1 MKVKIMDYEIAKAEV
16 LARKDNNPYFA
27 NDRTVLGI
35 GYRWEGWGQVRDVDK
50 DTDYANNVFVFR
62 DVEDNFDFPN
72 YLIANITAKDVLRY
86 GEIIIDEEI
95 YDYCRVKA
103 YDEPVCVRLRVIS
116 YNGSL
121 YWLKQKDGEIVE
133 FKEIGLAMK

>member
-1 MKVKIMDYEIAKAEV
+1 MKVKIMDYETAKAEV
-16 LARKDNNPYFA
+16 LARTQNPKLA
-27 NDRTVLGI
+27 NDRMVWGVDKT
-35 GYRWEGWGQVRDVDK
+35 WEGWGQVRDVYK
-50 DTDYANNVFVFR
+50 GLDYFR